1 MSSHFARS
9 KQLIIIKNQQL
20 TFYYLFDNQQ
30 INNLLAVF
38 SQTVTCISIILSIFA
53 NDY

>member
-9 KQLIIIKNQQL
+9 KQLIIIKTQQL

-30 INNLLAVF
+30 INNFTCRFF
-38 SQTVTCISIILSIFA
+38 SNSYLYFNYFIYIC
-53 NDY
+53 N